1 MSSILT
7 TGGFVQPTTGE
18 GTYDMIYMMILR
30 DSDNQKWMCFRCAR
44 RRVTCP
50 PYQVPWDGRWPF
62 LEGCVCMCVCELL
75 LSQKLLPPSLCFHAL
90 LMRSIDRPIV
100 LEWYHQR
107 HEMEGGVG
115 VERGKKKGWVWE
127 SRALNQSVMLI
138 LFVVWFPRSLG
149 AHGRIF
155 PALLS
160 PAESW
165 VPSFIYFFL
174 TCLALLCHS
183 HIGSMGIIVEYCLDG
198 RK

>member
-138 LFVVWFPRSLG
+138 LFVGLISSFVGCSRPDISSFTFPSRVVSTLIYLLFFDVPG
-149 AHGRIF
+149 
-155 PALLS
+155 PAL
-160 PAESW
+160 P
-165 VPSFIYFFL
+165 
-174 TCLALLCHS
+174 
-183 HIGSMGIIVEYCLDG
+183 
-198 RK
+198 